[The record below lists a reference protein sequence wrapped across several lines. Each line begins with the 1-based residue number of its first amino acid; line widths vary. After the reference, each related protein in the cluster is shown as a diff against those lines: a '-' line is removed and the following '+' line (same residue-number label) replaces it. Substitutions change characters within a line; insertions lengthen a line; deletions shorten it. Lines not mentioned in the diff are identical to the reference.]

1 MDKPDLQSPKDDD
14 TSAEGKAS
22 EATPK
27 TTEQDQPRADAF
39 GNTASLGSD
48 DAGVFPQLD
57 TEDSRN
63 ALAPRPEAGGAGINA
78 MLNVGLDVQIVLGQ
92 ARMPISRLLELTR
105 GSIVELNRK
114 IGAPVDLMVSDR
126 LVARGDLVKVGE
138 DRLGVSLT
146 QIVKDYVPD

>member
-1 MDKPDLQSPKDDD
+1 MHKLDEKDADSAAHAKTVADDVDTPMTPQDTAKMTQTAASENAVFPHLDTDD
-14 TSAEGKAS
+14 TE
-22 EATPK
+22 
-27 TTEQDQPRADAF
+27 
-39 GNTASLGSD
+39 
-48 DAGVFPQLD
+48 
-57 TEDSRN
+57 N
-63 ALAPRPEAGGAGINA
+63 ALAAQAEEGGAGMNA
-78 MLNVGLDVQIVLGQ
+78 MLNVRLDVQVVLGQ

-114 IGAPVDLMVSDR
+114 IGAPVDLMVSGR

>member
-1 MDKPDLQSPKDDD
+1 M
-14 TSAEGKAS
+14 TRAS
-22 EATPK
+22 SRNSTLKTRATPL
-27 TTEQDQPRADAF
+27 P
-39 GNTASLGSD
+39 
-48 DAGVFPQLD
+48 
-57 TEDSRN
+57 
-63 ALAPRPEAGGAGINA
+63 PRPEAGGAGINA

>member
-1 MDKPDLQSPKDDD
+1 MDKPDLQSPKDDEASDAPKAD
-14 TSAEGKAS
+14 TAAVEQPSAEAPENPSSAS
-22 EATPK
+22 AAET
-27 TTEQDQPRADAF
+27 
-39 GNTASLGSD
+39 
-48 DAGVFPQLD
+48 GVFPQLD

-63 ALAPRPEAGGAGINA
+63 ALAPRAAPGSPGINA

>member
-1 MDKPDLQSPKDDD
+1 MDKPDLQSPKNNAADK
-14 TSAEGKAS
+14 GGN
-22 EATPK
+22 ATPEASQ
-27 TTEQDQPRADAF
+27 TDQPLADAF
-39 GNTASLGSD
+39 GNTASAGSD

>member
-1 MDKPDLQSPKDDD
+1 MEKPDPQTPQTDEAKA
-14 TSAEGKAS
+14 AEKTPAEAGPEKA
-22 EATPK
+22 ET
-27 TTEQDQPRADAF
+27 PRADAF
-39 GNTASLGSD
+39 GNTEPPAAAG
-48 DAGVFPQLD
+48 GVFPQLD

-63 ALAPRPEAGGAGINA
+63 ALAPRPEPGSTGINA
-78 MLNVGLDVQIVLGQ
+78 MLNVGLDVQVVLGQ

>member
-1 MDKPDLQSPKDDD
+1 MDKPDLENPKTNAETDAQSP
-14 TSAEGKAS
+14 AS
-22 EATPK
+22 PAL
-27 TTEQDQPRADAF
+27 ADA
-39 GNTASLGSD
+39 LGQPVSP
-48 DAGVFPQLD
+48 DANHDKTVFPNLD
-57 TEDSRN
+57 REDPTLDGVDAAR
-63 ALAPRPEAGGAGINA
+63 LQQGGAGINA
-78 MLNVGLDVQIVLGQ
+78 MLNVGLDVQVVLGQ

>member
-1 MDKPDLQSPKDDD
+1 MDKPD
-14 TSAEGKAS
+14 
-22 EATPK
+22 TPK
-27 TTEQDQPRADAF
+27 TDADSTPDAKAETGTANDAKAEAPQPAPEAIPDAAPD
-39 GNTASLGSD
+39 GKSA
-48 DAGVFPQLD
+48 VFPQLD
-57 TEDSRN
+57 TEETLN
-63 ALAPRPEAGGAGINA
+63 ALTALQPEGAGTGINA

-126 LVARGDLVKVGE
+126 LIARGDLVKVGE

-146 QIVKDYVPD
+146 QIVKDYVAD

>member
-1 MDKPDLQSPKDDD
+1 MDKPDLQSPKD
-14 TSAEGKAS
+14 TEAS
-22 EATPK
+22 GGTAVENSPA
-27 TTEQDQPRADAF
+27 DQPRADAL
-39 GNTASLGSD
+39 GNTEGQSAAE
-48 DAGVFPQLD
+48 AGVFPQLD
-57 TEDSRN
+57 TEESRN
-63 ALAPRPEAGGAGINA
+63 ALAPRGETGSTGINA

-146 QIVKDYVPD
+146 QIVKDYAPD

>member
-1 MDKPDLQSPKDDD
+1 MDKPDLQSPKDDNNAAKGTPPD
-14 TSAEGKAS
+14 
-22 EATPK
+22 ATPGGQ
-27 TTEQDQPRADAF
+27 EQPRADAF
-39 GNTASLGSD
+39 GNTASTGSD

>member
-1 MDKPDLQSPKDDD
+1 MDKPDLQSPQDDNNA
-14 TSAEGKAS
+14 TEGKAPD
-22 EATPK
+22 ATP
-27 TTEQDQPRADAF
+27 EQPRADAF
-39 GNTASLGSD
+39 GNAAASTGGD

>member
-1 MDKPDLQSPKDDD
+1 MDKPDSPKAD
-14 TSAEGKAS
+14 TG
-22 EATPK
+22 K
-27 TTEQDQPRADAF
+27 TTDAKAETAQPLAAAAQ
-39 GNTASLGSD
+39 GE
-48 DAGVFPQLD
+48 AGVPEGATDGQSAVFPQLD
-57 TEDSRN
+57 TEETLN
-63 ALAPRPEAGGAGINA
+63 ALTALQPQGSGTGINA

-126 LVARGDLVKVGE
+126 LIARGDLVKVGE

-146 QIVKDYVPD
+146 QIVKDYVAD